1 MTILSGILRIATGH
15 IIHIHPDTEQE
26 VQREESVTFYDN
38 FHWLQTN
45 CCYRFLFFF
54 MVDQHIDQD
63 SYMKVWFVDATEN
76 RVRMRPM
83 Q

>member
-1 MTILSGILRIATGH
+1 MKTTIRFEVDLFIYFS
-15 IIHIHPDTEQE
+15 IHL
-26 VQREESVTFYDN
+26 VTFYDN

-45 CCYRFLFFF
+45 CCYRFLFF

-63 SYMKVWFVDATEN
+63 SYIKVWFVDATEN